1 MEAVIR
7 LDVAAAMSAFP
18 TVRMVLGGVAARL
31 DFSLE
36 EIDDLYLAAEE
47 LFRGVIEA
55 DGAERVLLTMGLDES
70 ALRLEVGGLSSPELR
85 SLLQPPEQGE
95 TCLDLCRVLAG
106 TVDEVILSDGEQ
118 GYSVMLRKVRKAPV

>member
-18 TVRMVLGGVAARL
+18 TVRMVLGGAAARL

-55 DGAERVLLTMGLDES
+55 DGAERILLTMGLDES

-85 SLLQPPEQGE
+85 SLLQPREQGE
-95 TCLDLCRVLAG
+95 ACLDLCRVLAG

-118 GYSVMLRKVRKAPV
+118 GYSVMLRKSRKAPV